1 MNFNGGWNTKNE
13 LKLFTLLT
21 ETIASKTYKLNLKV
35 SRFGYV
41 IFISTNFSSFISSE
55 MYKDSSTP
63 STFLNVD
70 ELIKLRLN
78 LSNYIK
84 LIDSFAPC
92 IVPGK
97 VWKQLQRN
105 FANNGTD
112 DMFTENFTISDE
124 AFLLVVLLSYEAKWR
139 ADTYNADDTNLKVR
153 KFCSILF
160 FICLLIL
167 SQLLANTTIQ
177 TSENIDSLNMVRKCY
192 KFFLLLT
199 KFLHYFFQKSKY
211 TFSRINKNRDAE
223 GFNGVGWSNAG
234 LQKYNDLY
242 RQVYEDRMRRGG
254 DFIVEFKNYMTKTYG
269 NINLSEKNDHSK
281 KVYRVRPIN
290 DLQFDPSTQE
300 S

>member
-1 MNFNGGWNTKNE
+1 
-13 LKLFTLLT
+13 
-21 ETIASKTYKLNLKV
+21 
-35 SRFGYV
+35 
-41 IFISTNFSSFISSE
+41 

-177 TSENIDSLNMVRKCY
+177 TSENIDSLNMVRNCY

-199 KFLHYFFQKSKY
+199 KF
-211 TFSRINKNRDAE
+211 
-223 GFNGVGWSNAG
+223 
-234 LQKYNDLY
+234 
-242 RQVYEDRMRRGG
+242 
-254 DFIVEFKNYMTKTYG
+254 
-269 NINLSEKNDHSK
+269 
-281 KVYRVRPIN
+281 
-290 DLQFDPSTQE
+290 
-300 S
+300 